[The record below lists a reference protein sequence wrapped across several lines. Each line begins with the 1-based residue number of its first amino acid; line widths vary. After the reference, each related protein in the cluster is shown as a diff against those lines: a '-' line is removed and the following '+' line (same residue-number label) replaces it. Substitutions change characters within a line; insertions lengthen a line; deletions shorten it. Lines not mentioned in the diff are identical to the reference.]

1 MTTDATD
8 IDDRDERRGRLIAAF
23 SKAAG
28 EQGYSR
34 LDVERVSR
42 YAGLPPAG
50 FYEQFGSLEEA
61 LVAAQEAFLGRLWTE
76 VTTACEEVGLW
87 PFRVR
92 AVVAAVIG
100 SLVESS
106 SLSRVF
112 AIEAP
117 AASLV
122 AAERQFAA
130 LDRLAGLLAEG
141 RKRYPRAQRLPAI
154 TERVLIGGGVSVI
167 SQYLLAEDPK
177 TISALREQLVAVL
190 LAPYLGEEEA
200 RRVAAG

>member
-8 IDDRDERRGRLIAAF
+8 IDDLDGPRSRLIVAF
-23 SKAAG
+23 SKAVG

-42 YAGLPPAG
+42 YAGLPPEG
-50 FYEQFGSLEEA
+50 FYEQFANVEEA
-61 LVAAQEAFLGRLWTE
+61 LVAAQEAFLGRLWSE
-76 VTTACEEVGLW
+76 VTSACEEVAVW

-117 AASLV
+117 AASLA

-130 LDRLAGLLAEG
+130 LDRLADLLAEG
-141 RKRYPRAQRLPAI
+141 RRRYPRAARLPAI
-154 TERVLIGGGVSVI
+154 TERALIGGGVSVI
-167 SQYLLAEDPK
+167 AQYLLAEDPK
-177 TISALREQLVAVL
+177 TISALQEQLVEVL
-190 LAPYLGEEEA
+190 LSPYLGEQEA
-200 RRVAAG
+200 RRVAVG